1 MIVLSLATGLALGLG
16 LWLLLVPPSLH
27 TPGPHQVSGA
37 AHALWAPLATLL
49 DEAGFGHLRPVSVVW
64 VMVAG
69 ALGVGFVVT
78 LLIPIAILGPLS
90 AIASGMIA
98 VAFMTRQRDQRH
110 HRLRV
115 AWPGVIDHIRA
126 GIRSGSDVVRAVGA
140 LPSSLPPDIAA
151 PLESFREDIG
161 RGMSGDV
168 ALGEWGRR
176 LADPVGDRIVEV
188 LRMAHEV
195 GGTDLPDVLNS
206 LQRSVRADIAV
217 RGDATA
223 KQSWIRSAAVM
234 ALAAPWVVL
243 VVIASRGDTVASY
256 QSVEGSVVLLV
267 GAVVSGIAYRMMR
280 SIGSLPAQRRWV
292 G

>member
-1 MIVLSLATGLALGLG
+1 
-16 LWLLLVPPSLH
+16 
-27 TPGPHQVSGA
+27 
-37 AHALWAPLATLL
+37 
-49 DEAGFGHLRPVSVVW
+49 
-64 VMVAG
+64 
-69 ALGVGFVVT
+69 
-78 LLIPIAILGPLS
+78 
-90 AIASGMIA
+90 
-98 VAFMTRQRDQRH
+98 
-110 HRLRV
+110 
-115 AWPGVIDHIRA
+115 
-126 GIRSGSDVVRAVGA
+126 
-140 LPSSLPPDIAA
+140 
-151 PLESFREDIG
+151 
-161 RGMSGDV
+161 MSGDV